1 MLYSIYVFAGKIDVS
16 STFPNYYKSLSRGL
30 YKILENIGASTSER
44 DARIRVMT
52 TSEIMHSISGDFKW
66 KGVDYQTHYV
76 FGSSFEGTT
85 THGLQSDAD
94 IVTVN
99 EHWPVVTNISEAQNY
114 EDCVLLV
121 QDSSTPPGYA
131 KLQRVC
137 YGVLETGKTLPVDS
151 HWTRVDAEDR
161 ACLYLPIKLGP
172 DQVRHGPAVSEPMK
186 NNYLASD
193 NVCAL
198 RCRSWPACASEWLI
212 RQRHHNWPSQ
222 EQIDQCKTLGCFF
235 VSVGHPY
242 SKEKHI
248 QYRISFSLQERLLVT
263 AFNAVQ
269 LKCYILLKMIKREK
283 IHKTLGEKSLTS
295 YHFKTCMLYMIE
307 NTPAEFW
314 RKKNLLVCLYHCL
327 KEMLECVETGECP
340 NYFIPE
346 ENMFEGKI
354 SKQMQQK
361 LCDIL
366 SRILAADFKFL
377 LHIKSDDLGK
387 KFEEALVSKVFVPRE
402 SLKRTWTNLYRLSKQ
417 VVDCVL
423 HNRNKI
429 FDSCQNIDFQ
439 AFASKLFETKC
450 KLETTSRVTEHSLSE
465 TREALSLLLPYVDII
480 WMSLQI
486 VEAKRKS
493 ESNECIFN
501 LLTSEKWHMISLE
514 SDKFSSKLKQA
525 SLMHMLGYYDLSLDI
540 LLGLQDKIQP
550 ELLSCCNCK
559 RERSLKPTY
568 VTVYPPL
575 LPLAASNICKGLL
588 QHVIPCV
595 VYLPAERDLTPS
607 ALCYEMDRSITSPPG
622 DKEGWYD
629 WAVVDGKVLFHFLL
643 YLNHQQLG
651 RTQSSKADLYRIWWV
666 LETDDNVRHRE
677 TGYNILG
684 WIYNEKGLID
694 KALEC
699 FQKSLALKLKY
710 NAAR

>member
-1 MLYSIYVFAGKIDVS
+1 MFAGKIDVS
-16 STFPNYYKSLSRGL
+16 STFPNYYKSLSRRL
-30 YKILENIGASTSER
+30 YKVLENIGASTYER

-52 TSEIMHSISGDFKW
+52 TSEIMHSMS
-66 KGVDYQTHYV
+66 KGLKCQGLDCQTYYM

-85 THGLQSDAD
+85 THGLESDVD
-94 IVTVN
+94 FVYVD
-99 EHWPVVTNISEAQNY
+99 EHCPVVTNISEAQHY
-114 EDCVLLV
+114 QDCVLLV
-121 QDSSTPPGYA
+121 QDSITLPGYA

-137 YGVLETGKTLPVDS
+137 YGVLGTGTMFNKQSGYSTCI
-151 HWTRVDAEDR
+151 DAEDR
-161 ACLYLPIKLGP
+161 ACIYLQIALGP
-172 DQVRHGPAVSEPMK
+172 GQVRHGPAISEHK
-186 NNYLASD
+186 ILCLASD
-193 NVCAL
+193 YVPAL
-198 RCRSWPACASEWLI
+198 RCRSWPACASEWLV

-235 VSVGHPY
+235 VSVGHPC
-242 SKEKHI
+242 SKEKHV

-263 AFNAVQ
+263 AFNVVQ

-307 NTPAEFW
+307 NTPTEFW
-314 RKKNLLVCLYHCL
+314 RKNNLLVCLYHCL
-327 KEMLECVETGECP
+327 KEMLECVETGQCP

-366 SRILAADFKFL
+366 NHVLATDFKFL
-377 LHIKSDDLGK
+377 LHIKSDNLGK
-387 KFEEALVSKVFVPRE
+387 EFEEALVSRVLVPRE
-402 SLKRTWTNLYRLSKQ
+402 SLQRTWKNLYLLSEQ
-417 VVDCVL
+417 VVICVL
-423 HNRNKI
+423 HNRNEI

-450 KLETTSRVTEHSLSE
+450 KLQTTSRVTEHSVSE
-465 TREALSLLLPYVDII
+465 TREALSLLLPYVDIT

-486 VEAKRKS
+486 VEAKRNS

-525 SLMHMLGYYDLSLDI
+525 SLMHMLGYYDLSLDV
-540 LLGLQDKIQP
+540 LLGVQDKIQLGP
-550 ELLSCCNCK
+550 CSCCNCK
-559 RERSLKPTY
+559 CKRSYSRTPIC
-568 VTVYPPL
+568 VTVNPSL
-575 LPLAASNICKGLL
+575 LPLTASNICKGLL
-588 QHVIPCV
+588 QHAIPCV

-607 ALCYEMDRSITSPPG
+607 ALCYEMDRSITSPPD

-643 YLNHQQLG
+643 YLNHKQLG
-651 RTQSSKADLYRIWWV
+651 RTQSSKAKLMTMSATERQVTIFLDGYTVKKDLLTKLW
-666 LETDDNVRHRE
+666 NVSRSH
-677 TGYNILG
+677 L
-684 WIYNEKGLID
+684 L
-694 KALEC
+694 
-699 FQKSLALKLKY
+699 
-710 NAAR
+710 